1 MNNLKLLIKTCNLP
15 YKIFLSIYTKLS
27 NLTISENLLFDKGL
41 LKDNTFEKISKSLDA
56 IN

>member
-27 NLTISENLLFDKGL
+27 NLTISENLLIDKGL